1 MHSGIAIS
9 MCFFENHRLSS
20 SLPPSASVSQRSQV
34 QAPAFLGSWQ
44 RYNVKRTPPPERNK
58 LQVEQSPQISIFMG
72 ATNPKFQ
79 MPGLW
84 HGNFP

>member
-1 MHSGIAIS
+1 

-44 RYNVKRTPPPERNK
+44 RYNVKRTPPERNK

-72 ATNPKFQ
+72 STNHPQISNARFMIVIYQ
-79 MPGLW
+79 IT
-84 HGNFP
+84 